1 MQRGQSM
8 RKSMRGV
15 TLMELMVVIT
25 TIGILAS
32 VALPSYRRYVMRTN
46 RTDATAALLRIQQQQ
61 EKFFI
66 QNGRYA
72 LAAEQTPAPPAGLG
86 IAATSEHGFYA
97 VTLVNGATP
106 TQYSATVTPVAGRGQ
121 VADTACAS
129 FGINELGDKI
139 SSPSAAAICW
149 K

>member
-1 MQRGQSM
+1 M

-15 TLMELMVVIT
+15 SLIELMIVVVVVAIM
-25 TIGILAS
+25 AS
-32 VALPSYRRYVMRTN
+32 VALPSYRRYMLRAN

-72 LAAEQTPAPPAGLG
+72 LAAEQTAAPPAGLG
-86 IAATSEHGFYA
+86 IGATSEHGYYT
-97 VTLVNGATP
+97 VTVVNGATP
-106 TQYSATVTPVAGRGQ
+106 TQYSATVTPVAGGGQ
-121 VADTACAS
+121 AADTDCATL
-129 FGINELGDKI
+129 GINELGDKI
-139 SSPSAAAICW
+139 SSPSAAATCW

>member
-1 MQRGQSM
+1 M

-15 TLMELMVVIT
+15 TLIELMIVIVVLA
-25 TIGILAS
+25 ILAS
-32 VALPSYRRYVMRTN
+32 VAVPGYRRYVMRAN
-46 RTDATAALLRIQQQQ
+46 RSDAMAALMQLQQAQ

-72 LAAEQTPAPPAGLG
+72 LPAEQTPASPNGLG
-86 IAATSEHGFYA
+86 IGATSVHGYYNVA
-97 VTLVNGATP
+97 LTP
-106 TQYSATVTPVAGRGQ
+106 ALPPNQYRATVTPVAGGGQ

-129 FGINELGDKI
+129 FTINELGDKL
-139 SSPSAAAICW
+139 SSPSAPATCW